1 MEDDPMTR
9 VVVDLKE
16 WLLSLP
22 PDFALL
28 LMLPFVL
35 ALAWL
40 LRHWA
45 CRARDK
51 RRALTDGFNH
61 RRSL

>member
-1 MEDDPMTR
+1 MTR

-35 ALAWL
+35 AVAWL

-51 RRALTDGFNH
+51 RRALTDGFD
-61 RRSL
+61 R